1 MFSDNA
7 YAYRFSDH
15 HANTDTKPH
24 SDANPG
30 MPARYNPI
38 DQSSDHNSSPVVH
51 TSAISFL

>member
-1 MFSDNA
+1 LFSDNA

-38 DQSSDHNSSPVVH
+38 DQSSGHS
-51 TSAISFL
+51 